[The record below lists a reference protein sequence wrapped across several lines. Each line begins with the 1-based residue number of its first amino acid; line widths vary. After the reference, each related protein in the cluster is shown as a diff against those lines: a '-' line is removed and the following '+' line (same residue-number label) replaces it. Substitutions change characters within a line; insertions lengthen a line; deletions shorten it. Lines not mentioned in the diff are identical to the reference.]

1 MGGNIIEKAND
12 KLQIVFN
19 QFVEEKIGNSQI
31 KMMPPSEKI
40 PVIEKFN
47 YDTTGDIF
55 EIVFKYTE
63 NIVPVEK
70 RKGYVSF
77 LEYNKQLVAIHIHSF
92 SQLEISSI
100 KMDAITSIKNEIK
113 SLVLAIKRK
122 ESISNNIIEKR
133 KLEFAEKV
141 VNEDFEKMKNN
152 KL

>member
-55 EIVFKYTE
+55 EIVF
-63 NIVPVEK
+63 
-70 RKGYVSF
+70 
-77 LEYNKQLVAIHIHSF
+77 
-92 SQLEISSI
+92 
-100 KMDAITSIKNEIK
+100 
-113 SLVLAIKRK
+113 
-122 ESISNNIIEKR
+122 
-133 KLEFAEKV
+133 
-141 VNEDFEKMKNN
+141 
-152 KL
+152 